1 MAKKMSK
8 TKAKRLRKQGKLN
21 APMPKLGMGH
31 IVYSGAGKHENK
43 KRKILRRIEKQECRF

>member
-1 MAKKMSK
+1 MAKMSK
-8 TKAKRLRKQGKLN
+8 RKIKRLRKQGEIN

-43 KRKILRRIEKQECRF
+43 KRKILKRISKRECSH